1 MRLTA
6 LGVYGPFPRAGS
18 ACSGYVVETGE
29 TRILLDCGSGVFSR
43 LSGVCQLDSFD
54 AGVLSH
60 LHFDHC
66 SDMGVLRYAA
76 EAGWCGEAPLRVIA
90 PETPAEIRDPLLD
103 SPAFALEPAEDG
115 KQIRIGDLTV
125 TLHRMRH
132 PVETYGAEI
141 SDTAGKRMFYT
152 GDTGWFEELETLVHG
167 VDFLLADTCF
177 TDVEAQERPD
187 VHMSVKQACKLAK
200 NACVRQL
207 GCTHHFGASERLP
220 IPLDFSPAIVVKD
233 MGQYEV

>member
-43 LSGVCQLDSFD
+43 LSGVCQLDSID
-54 AGVLSH
+54 AVVLSH

-125 TLHRMRH
+125 MLHRMR
-132 PVETYGAEI
+132 PRSRPMAPRSRI
-141 SDTAGKRMFYT
+141 QQASA
-152 GDTGWFEELETLVHG
+152 
-167 VDFLLADTCF
+167 CF
-177 TDVEAQERPD
+177 TRAIPAGSRNWKPWYTA
-187 VHMSVKQACKLAK
+187 SISFLP
-200 NACVRQL
+200 
-207 GCTHHFGASERLP
+207 THALQMLKRRSART
-220 IPLDFSPAIVVKD
+220 ST
-233 MGQYEV
+233 